1 MREGRERVRTQ
12 RTTTT
17 IFGAL
22 LSTNV

>member
-1 MREGRERVRTQ
+1 MQ